1 MWLVQLTYFLQFFI
15 LETVLLILLAPST
28 IQPFIPHVLMELLLF
43 RDCKENYKIPSQA
56 PGGLA
61 SSWKVKTGVHT
72 TMIQPGN
79 VVPSQCGA
87 GSTHVCA
94 CPLLRQGQEL
104 RAVHAL
110 ESLWLEERG
119 AR

>member
-15 LETVLLILLAPST
+15 PETVLLIRLAPST
-28 IQPFIPHVLMELLLF
+28 IQPFIPHVLMDPLLF
-43 RDCKENYKIPSQA
+43 RDCKKNYKIPSQT

-61 SSWKVKTGVHT
+61 SSWEVKTGVHT

-79 VVPSQCGA
+79 AVPSQCGG
-87 GSTHVCA
+87 GSTHVSA

-104 RAVHAL
+104 RAGHGL

-119 AR
+119 A